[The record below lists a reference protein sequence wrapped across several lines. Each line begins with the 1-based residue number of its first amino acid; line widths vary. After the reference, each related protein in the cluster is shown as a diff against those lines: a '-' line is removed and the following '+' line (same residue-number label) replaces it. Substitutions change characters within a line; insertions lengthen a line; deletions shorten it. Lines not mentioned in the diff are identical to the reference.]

1 MKCLTYKMSNV
12 QDLFVAFI
20 PNSKFRERNWRAL
33 DLVTADI
40 IADNT
45 LADIIDDPVRDD
57 NENNLWQSQ
66 QLLEPDQTFV
76 VLI

>member
-1 MKCLTYKMSNV
+1 MSRIYSLLSYQIQNSGKGTDEHLT
-12 QDLFVAFI
+12 LWR
-20 PNSKFRERNWRAL
+20 PNIF
-33 DLVTADI
+33 
-40 IADNT
+40 ADNT